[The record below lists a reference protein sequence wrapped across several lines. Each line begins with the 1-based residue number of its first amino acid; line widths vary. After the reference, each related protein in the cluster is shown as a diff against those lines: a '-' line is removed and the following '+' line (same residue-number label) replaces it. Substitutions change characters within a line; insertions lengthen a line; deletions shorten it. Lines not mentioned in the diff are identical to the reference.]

1 MRRPQGD
8 LTAAFQ
14 FLKGSYKHERNQLST
29 RVDNNR
35 ERGNDFKLKEGR
47 LRLDVR
53 GKFFIES
60 GGVLTGCPEVVA
72 WHVSPMWMLE
82 AATVQKQKMLLFA
95 SERCVVV
102 MTTDGVP
109 LPFPL
114 APEDSALGFL
124 FCLFVLV

>member
-60 GGVLTGCPEVVA
+60 GGVLTGCPEVVD
-72 WHVSPMWMLE
+72 VLSME
-82 AATVQKQKMLLFA
+82 
-95 SERCVVV
+95 VVKSRV
-102 MTTDGVP
+102 NG
-109 LPFPL
+109 
-114 APEDSALGFL
+114 ALGKL
-124 FCLFVLV
+124 I

>member
-1 MRRPQGD
+1 
-8 LTAAFQ
+8 
-14 FLKGSYKHERNQLST
+14 
-29 RVDNNR
+29 
-35 ERGNDFKLKEGR
+35 
-47 LRLDVR
+47 
-53 GKFFIES
+53 
-60 GGVLTGCPEVVA
+60 
-72 WHVSPMWMLE
+72 MWMLE